1 MSKKI
6 LITSTD
12 LMMIQFLIPHVKN
25 LVENDFEV
33 EIACSNVGDRT
44 DEIENNLKGYVKHCH
59 TVRLHRSPISIDN
72 FNGYRD
78 LKRII
83 AQGNYDIIWTN
94 EPVMGVVTRLAAR
107 KARKQGT
114 KVVYMVHGFHFFK
127 GAPVI
132 NWILFYPIERLMAS
146 KADIIVTVNQEDY
159 HRAKKMQVNQVEYIH
174 GIGINTERLSSGEK
188 KGDIRKELNLSK
200 EAFLILSIGE
210 LNKNKNQKVIIQ
222 AIAKL
227 GDPDIHYILC
237 GKGRELDN
245 LRALVEKYH
254 LEYNV
259 HFLGYRTDVVDI
271 CSQCDLYVMPS
282 YREGLPV
289 SSLEAMYCGL
299 PLVTSNTRGLVDIV
313 ENGFNGFLCKP
324 NAIDQFA
331 EKINFIKNNR
341 EMKKRFSFR
350 NKIKV
355 KPYCIEN
362 IKQEMLILINDCIM
376 EEIKR

>member
-12 LMMIQFLIPHVKN
+12 LMMVQFLIPHVKN
-25 LVENDFEV
+25 LVENGFEV
-33 EIACSNVGDRT
+33 EIACSNVGGRMN
-44 DEIENNLKGYVKHCH
+44 EIKHILTGYVKHCYY
-59 TVRLHRSPISIDN
+59 VRLHRSPVSIDN

-83 AQGNYDIIWTN
+83 VQGNYDIIWTN
-94 EPVMGVVTRLAAR
+94 EPVMGVVTRLAAE

-114 KVVYMVHGFHFFK
+114 KVIYMVHGFHFFN

-132 NWILFYPIERLMAS
+132 NWILFYPIERIMAS
-146 KADIIVTVNQEDY
+146 KADMIVTVNHEDY
-159 HRAKKMQVNQVEYIH
+159 RRAKKMHVNQVEYIH
-174 GIGINTERLSSGEK
+174 GIGINTERLSSEGK

-210 LNKNKNQKVIIQ
+210 LNKNKNQKVIIE
-222 AIAKL
+222 AIAKI

-237 GKGRELDN
+237 GKGTELDK
-245 LRALVEKYH
+245 LRALVKKYH

-271 CSQCDLYVMPS
+271 CSQCNLYVMPS

-299 PLVTSNTRGLVDIV
+299 PLIVSDIRGLKDIV
-313 ENGFNGFLCKP
+313 VQGVNGYLCKS
-324 NAIDQFA
+324 NDIDDFTR
-331 EKINFIKNNR
+331 KILLLRRDKILCDSYSCKNR
-341 EMKKRFSFR
+341 E
-350 NKIKV
+350 NV
-355 KPYCIEN
+355 KPYCINYTKKE
-362 IKQEMLILINDCIM
+362 ILTLLNSI
-376 EEIKR
+376 